1 MGSKALVAIVTVVG
15 AVVLFVVLRGS
26 EDDSETAVV
35 STTTQQESTQASDP
49 PGGGGE
55 PSDKPKPEPEP
66 EPEPAA
72 TEIVVE
78 QGQPVGG
85 VAELTVE
92 KGDSIRLLIKSD
104 VTDEL
109 HLHGYDVSKPI
120 EAGGQVEYDVPATI
134 EGVFELELENTAV
147 PLAEISVVPG

>member
-1 MGSKALVAIVTVVG
+1 MGNRALVAVVAVVV
-15 AVVLFVVLRGS
+15 AVVLFVVLRSSDDGS
-26 EDDSETAVV
+26 ETTAV
-35 STTTQQESTQASDP
+35 STTTTQGTQAAQ
-49 PGGGGE
+49 PGGGGDDAGK
-55 PSDKPKPEPEP
+55 PQQTKPKPPPEP
-66 EPEPAA
+66 EL
-72 TEIVVE
+72 TTIEIE

-85 VAELTVE
+85 VLELSVE
-92 KGDSIRLLIKSD
+92 KGDAIRLLIKSD

-134 EGVFELELENTAV
+134 EGVFELELENAGV